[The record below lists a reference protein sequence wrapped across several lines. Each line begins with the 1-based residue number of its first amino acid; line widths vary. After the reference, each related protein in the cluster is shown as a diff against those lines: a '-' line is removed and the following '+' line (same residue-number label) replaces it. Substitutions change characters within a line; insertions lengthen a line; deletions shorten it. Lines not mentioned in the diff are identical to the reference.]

1 MGPRIAR
8 TAGRT
13 VIEDRPM
20 LAEARGALVR
30 TCDPRHE
37 QALIHARAVRLAHG
51 IRPFGVLHKDV
62 LAHVAGAEHWPGGAF
77 QHALDAAVEQG
88 LLQPLALGFYQGAF

>member
-1 MGPRIAR
+1 VR
-8 TAGRT
+8 TSRESRAT

-20 LAEARGALVR
+20 LAEPRGALQG
-30 TCDPRHE
+30 TGDLRHE
-37 QALIHARAVRLAHG
+37 RALIHARAVRLAHG

-77 QHALDAAVEQG
+77 QLALDAAVEQG
-88 LLQPLALGFYQGAF
+88 LLQRAALGFYQAAI